1 MILPSDMDSGQ
12 SLAAEMRSAFSENGL
27 LAESPDFE
35 YRPEQQEMAEAVGR
49 TLETES
55 SLVVEAGT
63 GVGKSLA
70 YLLPAVNYGLE
81 SGRKAI
87 FSTHTINLQEQ
98 LLRKDL
104 PLVRKLAGRPFRAA
118 LLKGRGNYVCPAR
131 LKQARMNSGDL
142 FSSSESD
149 ELEAIWKWFETT
161 QDGTLSDLD
170 FQPTP
175 KVWQMVC
182 SEAEICSTRSCGAR
196 GDCFFQEARKEAAD
210 AEVVVINHTLFFALL
225 DVDNLLEHDGYLFA
239 DDFVVFDEAHTL
251 EAVAS
256 NQLGLRLTQA
266 GLRFD
271 LQRLHNPRSR
281 KGLLRSLGAGKAMA
295 AVECALAES
304 EEFFDLLG
312 EVSEFG
318 DHGREF
324 RVREPEVVPNSLAAP
339 LRELCADLGSLAD
352 TIDNETTRAE
362 VQEGARRIRDAHTAV
377 RMFLDQE
384 DEGCVYWVEAGGAER
399 TSYAMRAAPID
410 VAERLGPLLFAEG
423 KTAVLTS
430 ATLGTGD
437 PGLNYFRQRVGGD
450 QVEALQIGSPFNYR
464 EQMNI
469 HVVKSMPDPAS
480 SDYGE
485 ALAKWIEHFL
495 YRSDGRA
502 FVLFTSYRSLQLVAK
517 EIKDVCREQG
527 WQLLI
532 QGKKY
537 PRHRLLQEFRDD
549 ERSVLLGTDSF
560 WTGVDVPGDAL
571 SNVIVTRLPFAVPDH
586 PLTAARLERI
596 EERGE
601 NPFMNYSVP
610 EAVIKLRQGVGRLI
624 RSTRDRGM
632 VVILDNRVVTRRYGR
647 AFLNALPDAPIEI
660 VDQLLEED

>member
-1 MILPSDMDSGQ
+1 
-12 SLAAEMRSAFSENGL
+12 LAAEMRSAFSKEGL
-27 LAESPDFE
+27 LAGSPDFE

-49 TLETES
+49 ALEKES

-70 YLLPAVNYGLE
+70 YLLPAMRYGLE
-81 SGRKAI
+81 SGRKAV

-104 PLVRKLAGRPFRAA
+104 PLVRKLMDRPFRAA
-118 LLKGRGNYVCPAR
+118 LLKGRANYLCPAR
-131 LKQARMNSGDL
+131 LKRARMNSGDL
-142 FSSSESD
+142 FSTSESE

-161 QDGTLSDLD
+161 RDGTLSDLD
-170 FQPTP
+170 FQPLP

-182 SEAEICSTRSCGAR
+182 SEAEICTTRSCGVR

-210 AEVVVINHTLFFALL
+210 AEAVVINHTLFFSLL
-225 DVDNLLEHDGYLFA
+225 DTENILEHDGYLFP

-251 EAVAS
+251 ESVAS
-256 NQLGLRLTQA
+256 SQLGLRLSQA

-271 LQRLHNPRSR
+271 LQRLHHPRSR

-295 AVECALAES
+295 AVERALAES

-312 EVSEFG
+312 EVSDFG
-318 DHGREF
+318 DQGREF
-324 RVREPEVVPNSLAAP
+324 RIREPEIVPNTLAAP
-339 LRELCADLGSLAD
+339 LRELCSDLGSLAD
-352 TIDNETTRAE
+352 TVDNETARAE
-362 VQEGARRIRDAHTAV
+362 VQEGARRIREAHATL
-377 RMFLDQE
+377 RLFLDQE
-384 DEGCVYWVEAGGAER
+384 DEGSVYWVEAGGTDR
-399 TSYAMRAAPID
+399 SSYAMRAAPVD
-410 VAERLGPLLFAEG
+410 VASRLGPLLFAEG

-437 PGLNYFRQRVGGD
+437 SDLSYFRQRVGGER
-450 QVEALQIGSPFNYR
+450 VEALQIGSPFNYR

-480 SDYGE
+480 PEYGE
-485 ALAKWIEHFL
+485 ALAKWIERFL
-495 YRSDGRA
+495 HRSDGRA
-502 FVLFTSYRSLQLVAK
+502 FVLFTSYRSLQRVA
-517 EIKDVCREQG
+517 EDIEGVCRQEG
-527 WQLLI
+527 WRLLV

-560 WTGVDVPGDAL
+560 WTGVDVPGNAL

-596 EERGE
+596 EESGG

-624 RSTRDRGM
+624 RSSRDRGM

-647 AFLNALPDAPIEI
+647 AFLAALPDAPVEI
-660 VDQLLEED
+660 VDESLEAE